1 MELRFNFFYNYFH
14 LLNKSIIR
22 KKEFHLIISII
33 DAVIILLKMLNIYV
47 TDYNSNISQI
57 YKGLSPSYYFI
68 HSKTFIK
75 LVPIIIY
82 LIIVNI
88 ISIVFLLNNNNK
100 INRIEIIIINIFE
113 ILFMRLLFI
122 FFCEFL
128 FYLPTLFFLLFFI
141 LSIPYLVFVFINMTY
156 FHLDKFMIN
165 EVSFPFDSFTSIC
178 DREKTII
185 KIFIAIGSISTN
197 VYICK
202 FIYFSQYIL
211 LLGFCYYN
219 TYILFC
225 QSYYLMNNGFYDKS
239 RYSNLL
245 SLLII
250 QTLLFFMKNEEIFQT
265 SFITIFICVYIFLS
279 ILIFIAYDPYNH
291 IIIKKSENPENLY
304 YYFFLRDRNKNI
316 SFYLDDKIKE
326 HISKCNCCSL
336 CYNYQKL
343 EEKFEGNDNAI
354 ELLSENEYNNNEKDN
369 NHIKNKNDD
378 HIFNLLYSGKD
389 KSMILFNR
397 LINNIKILGHT
408 CLINNVFYTIKFTYI
423 YYYSLR
429 EGDISF
435 ALNMILLFNLIQE
448 NNNNLISVDKITINQ
463 IIHINEFL
471 VVYKEI

>member
-1 MELRFNFFYNYFH
+1 M
-14 LLNKSIIR
+14 
-22 KKEFHLIISII
+22 
-33 DAVIILLKMLNIYV
+33 
-47 TDYNSNISQI
+47 
-57 YKGLSPSYYFI
+57 
-68 HSKTFIK
+68 
-75 LVPIIIY
+75 
-82 LIIVNI
+82 
-88 ISIVFLLNNNNK
+88 
-100 INRIEIIIINIFE
+100 
-113 ILFMRLLFI
+113 
-122 FFCEFL
+122 
-128 FYLPTLFFLLFFI
+128 
-141 LSIPYLVFVFINMTY
+141 
-156 FHLDKFMIN
+156 
-165 EVSFPFDSFTSIC
+165 
-178 DREKTII
+178 
-185 KIFIAIGSISTN
+185 
-197 VYICK
+197 
-202 FIYFSQYIL
+202 

-369 NHIKNKNDD
+369 NYIKNKNDD

-448 NNNNLISVDKITINQ
+448 NNQNLISVDKITINQ

-471 VVYKEI
+471 VVYKEILTQIKDIISKTVLKRYIDKFFTLSEKLKVLNSSKFKENLFMSKMEGASSYSYLLNICSYYYTKKYLTNQSLLILFKFEKTLN